1 MKKFINFRGFVSLLI
16 AFSFIFAFISGVILY
31 FTPQGRIAY
40 WINWKF
46 LGLTKTDWTNMHII
60 FCIVF
65 MITAFF
71 HIYYNW
77 NALIN
82 YIYSKVKKAM
92 NLKKELAA
100 VSLLI
105 LLSFIG
111 SLKPFPPFNL
121 LLDLSDYLKSSWIK
135 SPDYEPPYGHAELL
149 SLEEFSKRRNIDLQQ
164 AILVLNEKNIKIA
177 STKESLGVI
186 AKNNEISPKQVYE
199 ILKPLEGKTST
210 VEIKTVETK
219 AKEKVDK
226 ERTSQ
231 KWTRDEIIKEFEGKG
246 LGRKTIKQICEENR
260 VDVQKAMKKLKNKGI
275 DANEKDSLKT
285 LAEKNNT
292 SPIELLI
299 DIFIDEDKI
308 SR

>member
-186 AKNNEISPKQVYE
+186 AKNNKISPKQVYE

>member
-46 LGLTKTDWTNMHII
+46 FGLTKTDWTNMHII

-135 SPDYEPPYGHAELL
+135 SHDYEPPYGHAELL

-199 ILKPLEGKTST
+199 ILKPLEGKAST

-275 DANEKDSLKT
+275 NANEKDSLRT
-285 LAEKNNT
+285 IAEKNNA

-299 DIFIDEDKI
+299 EIFIDEDKI

>member
-285 LAEKNNT
+285 IAEKNNT